1 MKQHLPLLTPC
12 AEGWKYDL
20 PRPNDPI
27 NLTIDPRAVKHSPN
41 FITDITMELPRAT
54 MLFRGGLLG
63 VAGLMTINA
72 IGAFCY
78 WVSQALLSPHP
89 PELLLQAMFLSA
101 IAGCLW
107 LGCYCFRMDTET
119 PRDEAIRFN
128 RARKKIYVYRFHSSM
143 LKPFSCKAWG
153 VRPVVYDWDNLHA
166 EFCSTYGPMGNG
178 GLVEKVTLAILEPGT
193 RQVLDRFLFANDG
206 HQGEVNWA
214 MARLFMHHGPQ
225 ALPSLHQAPRDWN
238 DESIFNTARRLGPRV
253 TWPPEMDLESRT
265 APEDFTD

>member
-1 MKQHLPLLTPC
+1 MKQHPPLLTPY
-12 AEGWKYDL
+12 AQGWKYDL

-41 FITDITMELPRAT
+41 FITDITMELPRST
-54 MLFRGGLLG
+54 SRLRGVGLC
-63 VAGLMTINA
+63 VAVVLTISA

-78 WVSQALLSPHP
+78 WITLALLSPYALD
-89 PELLLQAMFLSA
+89 LLTSAIGLSA
-101 IAGCLW
+101 IALSLW
-107 LGCYCFRMDTET
+107 LSCYCFRMDTEA

-143 LKPFSCKAWG
+143 LKPFSRKAWG
-153 VRPVVYDWDNLHA
+153 VRPVVYDWDSLHA

-178 GLVEKVTLAILEPGT
+178 GLIEIVTLAILEPGT

-253 TWPPEMDLESRT
+253 TWPLEMDLESRT